1 MAGTTVLI
9 HTAQRRHILPLRRK
23 IKHGN
28 ILRQARRVLG
38 LGNGNDPLLHIPAQQ
53 NLCRGLPYLRAK
65 FCGKSVP
72 FYRLFCRL
80 GAEAVEA

>member
-23 IKHGN
+23 IKHG
-28 ILRQARRVLG
+28 IFSARRAGVLD
-38 LGNGNDPLLHIPAQQ
+38 LGMGMIPCCTFQRSKICA
-53 NLCRGLPYLRAK
+53 GVLPYLRAK
-65 FCGKSVP
+65 VCGKSVP

>member
-1 MAGTTVLI
+1 MVLM

-23 IKHGN
+23 IQHGN
-28 ILRQARRVLG
+28 IFRQAAGFLDLG
-38 LGNGNDPLLHIPAQQ
+38 MGMVPCCTFQRSKICTGV
-53 NLCRGLPYLRAK
+53 LPYLRTK